1 MLRITDMVDRFRDSS
16 DVRRLLRL
24 TLAQEIS

>member
-1 MLRITDMVDRFRDSS
+1 MLRITDMVDRFHYSA
-16 DVRRLLRL
+16 DVRSLLRL

>member
-16 DVRRLLRL
+16 DVRSLLRL